1 MFFKKSKLFSLKFD
15 SMVNLYLNEIMQAPS
30 FDVIKKNLDEF
41 DVTILE
47 DWKTQLYL
55 DLESTLSTYVDVV
68 PNFPPEK
75 EALITDG
82 ELTLER
88 VAIGADPGEEVD
100 MVIPIEKME
109 KKFAFPPTPCERPTL
124 SKIKKK
130 KNKKKKS
137 KTEHGKG
144 KPGKTPR
151 SESTT
156 FGPSKK
162 KLA

>member
-1 MFFKKSKLFSLKFD
+1 
-15 SMVNLYLNEIMQAPS
+15 MQAPS

-41 DVTILE
+41 DKTILE
-47 DWKTQLYL
+47 NWESQLIL
-55 DLESTLSTYVDVV
+55 DIDSTLSNYVDDV

-82 ELTLER
+82 DLTLER
-88 VAIGADPGEEVD
+88 VALGADPGEDVD
-100 MVIPIEKME
+100 KIITIDQMKR
-109 KKFAFPPTPCERPTL
+109 KFAFPPTPCERPQIAR
-124 SKIKKK
+124 IKKK

-137 KTEHGKG
+137 KNEHEKG
-144 KPGKTPR
+144 KQKKTPR

-162 KLA
+162 KSSQ